1 MASVR
6 VGINGFGRIGR
17 YFLRLCSAVNSPI
30 KVTAVNSPGSIES
43 SAHLL
48 KYDSVHGPFEPHVSC
63 SSKHIQVGD
72 QKILYSRYK
81 NLEECSWENVDVV
94 LESTGI
100 FKEKEDLQKHFKNQV
115 KKVVVAAPAQG
126 ADWTVVYGI
135 NHKEYKP
142 SEHHII
148 SNASCTTNGL
158 APLVRVLDQHFGV
171 EKGFLTTIHAYT
183 NDQKM
188 LDSAHKDLRRARAGG
203 LSMIPT
209 TTGAVKAI
217 EKVLPSLKGK
227 LQGIAV
233 RVPVANVSLIEL
245 VVQCQKP
252 IHISDVHQ
260 VFEEH
265 SKNSLKDILCVETQP
280 LVSCDFIGSKYSVV
294 LDSLLT
300 KKLQNDHLQ
309 MFAWYDNEAG
319 FSHRL
324 IDVICYLHRIGLQ

>member
-1 MASVR
+1 MNSVR

-17 YFLRLCSAVNSPI
+17 YFLRLCSMTNSPI
-30 KVTAVNSPGSIES
+30 QVTAVNSPGSIES

-48 KYDSVHGPFEPHVSC
+48 KYDSVHGPFEPSVSC
-63 SSKHIQVGD
+63 SSSHIQIED
-72 QKILYSRYK
+72 QKILYSRNK
-81 NLEECSWENVDVV
+81 NLEDCSWENVDIV
-94 LESTGI
+94 LESTGL

-115 KKVVVAAPAQG
+115 KKVVAAAPAQG

-158 APLVRVLDQHFGV
+158 APLLWVLDQHFGL
-171 EKGFLTTIHAYT
+171 EKGFFTTIHAYT
-183 NDQKM
+183 NDQKL

-217 EKVLPSLKGK
+217 EKTLPSLKGK
-227 LQGIAV
+227 LQGMAV
-233 RVPVANVSLIEL
+233 RVPVANVSFIEL
-245 VVQCQKP
+245 VVQCRKP
-252 IHISDVHQ
+252 APISAVHQ
-260 VFEEH
+260 AFFEH
-265 SKNSLKDILCVETQP
+265 SKKSLQGILYVENHP

-300 KKLQNDHLQ
+300 KTQQDLLQL
-309 MFAWYDNEAG
+309 FAWYDNEAG
-319 FSHRL
+319 FCHRL
-324 IDVICYLHRIGLQ
+324 LDVICYLNRLGLK